1 MDHRKRET
9 IMNGYATAFK
19 WGKLS
24 GVLLSAANGALT
36 FSKRIAIIAG
46 DKIMDTRRYKVE
58 VIVEGAT
65 IKEHHN
71 CSTKQVQRLM
81 NATSQ
86 LGLTQLIVT
95 DTTL

>member
-1 MDHRKRET
+1 MDHAKGET
-9 IMNGYATAFK
+9 IMNGIGYARAFK
-19 WGKLS
+19 WGKLT

-36 FSKRIAIIAG
+36 FSGRLAGMVG

-65 IKEHHN
+65 IKEHYN
-71 CSTKQVQRLM
+71 CSTKQVQQLM

-95 DTTL
+95 EM